1 MSSAS
6 PAIPPSR
13 IERVLDTARWAP
25 SGDNVQS
32 WRFQPTG
39 PDSCFVHGFDT
50 REHCVYDLDG
60 RASWL
65 ALGALMATITVAAA
79 EEGCRVERERVPRTP
94 ATHPSFHLRLVP
106 EPGLRP
112 TPWFAAVRTRTVQR
126 RPMSR
131 SPLEAEERVAL
142 AEAAGPSHRLHW
154 MTSLG
159 ERWDMARL
167 LFLSAH
173 IRLTTP
179 ECFEVHRRIIDWG
192 RRESETAIPDA
203 ATGLDPLMLK
213 AMRWTLADFSRVQ
226 FMNRWLAGTWAPR
239 IQLDLVPALCC
250 AGHFLL
256 VPDRAP
262 QTDEDWLEAGAA
274 WQRLW
279 LEAERRGLSSQP
291 EMTPLIFA
299 RYHREGRAFTRVAA
313 ARETA
318 AAVDRRLAGIFG
330 PEVRERAV
338 VLARIGRGPRPSAR
352 SLRRPLAG
360 LMVARAEDVPGYP
373 GRGASCG
380 MP

>member
-1 MSSAS
+1 MSTPVTTQHAT
-6 PAIPPSR
+6 SR

-32 WRFQPTG
+32 WRFQLTG
-39 PDSCFVHGFDT
+39 PDSAFVHGFDT
-50 REHCVYDLDG
+50 RDHCAYDLDG

-65 ALGALMATITVAAA
+65 ALGTLMATLGVAAA
-79 EEGCRVERERVPRTP
+79 AEGFRVERERVPGTP
-94 ATHPSFHLRLVP
+94 ATHPSFHLRLVADA
-106 EPGLRP
+106 GVQP

-126 RPMSR
+126 RPMSQ
-131 SPLEAEERVAL
+131 SPLTGEEFTAL
-142 AEAAGPSHRLHW
+142 AEAAGPGYRLHW
-154 MTSLG
+154 KTRLA

-192 RRESETAIPDA
+192 RRESETLIPDA

-213 AMRWTLADFSRVQ
+213 AMRWTLADFARVQ

-239 IQLDLVPALCC
+239 IQLDLIPALCC
-250 AGHFLL
+250 GGHFLL
-256 VPDRAP
+256 VPDRAAE
-262 QTDEDWLEAGAA
+262 TDEDWLAAGEA

-291 EMTPLIFA
+291 AMTPLIFA
-299 RYHREGRAFTRVAA
+299 RYHREGRAFTQVAA
-313 ARETA
+313 ARATA
-318 AAVDRRLAGIFG
+318 GAVDRRLGELFGAG
-330 PEVRERAV
+330 PRDRAV

-352 SLRRPLAG
+352 STRRPLAA
-360 LMVARAEDVPGYP
+360 LLVARAEEVPGHP
-373 GRGASCG
+373 GGH
-380 MP
+380 